1 MTKSRSQTIR
11 IFLPTGNPRGIRKVS
26 RSSNSNITL
35 FVVPR
40 LHLNSFCNMEES
52 GKMGIYLLADNHKLY
67 VGQTTEL
74 RNRLKQHD
82 KGKTFWEKAF
92 AVVLNNEFC
101 TRDHLDCLERMTIE
115 QAQLAQR
122 LELENGTE
130 GNRQNHLHDSIRSD
144 CENIF
149 DEIDTLLAV
158 LNQDFFE
165 KVSEQKNHVSL
176 EITHSVE
183 RMVPEENQIE
193 GSSESNE
200 EIFYCRNVKRGIEAR
215 GKYQKDGFLL
225 LRSSTLRLDHTP
237 FMEQKTRLPAWKKK
251 MIEEGMLKEQDGL
264 LVLMDDCF
272 IKGRPSAS
280 SDWILG
286 KPSNGWIEWKNAE
299 GKTLD
304 ELYRKNK

>member
-165 KVSEQKNHVSL
+165 KASEQTNHVSL
-176 EITHSVE
+176 EITHTIE
-183 RMVPEENQIE
+183 KIVPEENQIE
-193 GSSESNE
+193 RSSESNE

-225 LRSSTLRLDHTP
+225 LRGSTLRLDHNPSIENET
-237 FMEQKTRLPAWKKK
+237 KLSVWKKM
-251 MIEEGMLKEQDGL
+251 MIETEKLKEHNGV
-264 LVLMDDCF
+264 LVLQDDYF
-272 IKGRPSAS
+272 VKGKPSAS
-280 SDWILG
+280 SDKILG
-286 KPSNGWIEWKNAE
+286 IVSNGWKEWKNAD